1 MVKRGFARR
10 PSQEAIEAIKAQIE
24 QLFSGGVAD
33 SLRVAAE
40 QRALVAR
47 AFSDQQLEQA
57 VGFGS
62 GSPGLRAAVEE
73 AAALCLLYNTAIPV
87 RRPGSPRI
95 GLKRARAMAA
105 STATRELSA
114 LVAHVLQC
122 SEARVSRIFEPVTT
136 SLDAWHGS
144 RGARRSLRRAAVAA
158 GQTSTPLT
166 PWWRALAAG
175 YERVTGR
182 QATGLGRMSTI

>member
-10 PSQEAIEAIKAQIE
+10 PSQEAIEAIKAQIDSF
-24 QLFSGGVAD
+24 FSGGVAD

-87 RRPGSPRI
+87 RRPGS
-95 GLKRARAMAA
+95 
-105 STATRELSA
+105 
-114 LVAHVLQC
+114 HQ
-122 SEARVSRIFEPVTT
+122 
-136 SLDAWHGS
+136 D
-144 RGARRSLRRAAVAA
+144 
-158 GQTSTPLT
+158 
-166 PWWRALAAG
+166 
-175 YERVTGR
+175 
-182 QATGLGRMSTI
+182 